1 MEVLQRTAN
10 RGSISTGYDI
20 DNSLKFESDNSEY
33 LKAEGRPAGNQQ
45 TWTWSCWLKRT
56 EVNNGVVAQYMFS
69 AGSDGKLGLYFRDDS
84 SSTGGDTIFIYV
96 DEGNSLKWI
105 GELRVSFRD
114 TSAWYHIVF
123 AVDSTDGTA
132 ADRTKIYVNGVQQ
145 TITFNATL
153 NQNSNTRIGDSGGK
167 LSIGAKMDGSYE
179 FNGYM
184 AEVVLV
190 DGSQLTP
197 TSFGEFDD
205 DSGIWKPKDV
215 SSLSLGNAGFYMNF
229 DDSSN
234 LGKVQ
239 TGTNQGNFDLYN
251 IAAADQATDTPT
263 NNFCTWLPLWTYT
276 NMATIGNG
284 GTSSIGGGGSVW
296 RGAKGSMGVSKGKW
310 YWEQKASGSDTIV
323 GWQTDNCIS
332 ASGSNSHNVLDTV
345 SFYEGGNFLWI
356 KDSTSGRNADSASGT
371 HANGQ
376 IVGCALNLDSDPQTV
391 TFYRNGSAIIS
402 DRNIDGLANK
412 TLFPQTSHYNQTSDA
427 NFGGYTN
434 FTISS
439 AASDANGYGTF
450 EYAPPSGYYA
460 LCTKNLAEF
469 G

>member
-10 RGSISTGYDI
+10 RGSISTDTGYDI
-20 DNSLKFESDNSEY
+20 PFSCKFEADNSERMTRT
-33 LKAEGRPAGNQQ
+33 ATQSTAGDSRK
-45 TWTWSCWLKRT
+45 TWTFSGWIKRT
-56 EVNNGVVAQYMFS
+56 ELGKNVYLFS
-69 AGSDGKLGLYFRDDS
+69 AGATGFYFLDNDQLRFALYYNNTSYYLDMTNR
-84 SSTGGDTIFIYV
+84 
-96 DEGNSLKWI
+96 
-105 GELRVSFRD
+105 FRD
-114 TSAWYHIVF
+114 TSAWYHIVGQLDTTQ
-123 AVDSTDGTA
+123 ATA
-132 ADRTKIYVNGVQQ
+132 QDRVKMYVNGVRQ
-145 TITFNATL
+145 TSFTNDSAHNIPQNADVQHINEATGTSTAWFII
-153 NQNSNTRIGDSGGK
+153 NDWYASGRFFSGY
-167 LSIGAKMDGSYE
+167 SAEYQFTDGVA
-179 FNGYM
+179 ND
-184 AEVVLV
+184 A
-190 DGSQLTP
+190 DA
-197 TSFGEFDD
+197 FGEFDSD
-205 DSGIWKPKDV
+205 TGIWKPKEYEG
-215 SSLSLGNAGFYMNF
+215 SYGTNGFYLDF
-229 DDSSN
+229 ADASDLGDDESGNGNDFSEGN
-234 LGKVQ
+234 L
-239 TGTNQGNFDLYN
+239 T
-251 IAAADQATDTPT
+251 AADQATDTPT
-263 NNFCTWLPLWTYT
+263 NNFCTWIPLWTFT

-310 YWEQKASGSDTIV
+310 YWEQKASGNDTIV

-332 ASGSNSHNVLDTV
+332 ASGSNSHNVLDTI

-439 AASDANGYGTF
+439 AASDENGYGTF

-460 LCTKNLAEF
+460 ICTKNLAEY

>member
-10 RGSISTGYDI
+10 RGSVSTGYDI
-20 DNSLKFESDNSEY
+20 DNSLKLEQDNTEY
-33 LKAEGRPAGNQQ
+33 LHKTPGSSGNRR
-45 TWTWSCWLKRT
+45 TFTLSGWIKRT
-56 EVNNGVVAQYMFS
+56 EVNR
-69 AGSDGKLGLYFRDDS
+69 GSG
-84 SSTGGDTIFIYV
+84 GGDYIFHAGDGDYNQSDRTIFKFNHDDTIYWGGGSAY
-96 DEGNSLKWI
+96 EIKTN
-105 GELRVSFRD
+105 RVFRD
-114 TSAWYHIVF
+114 TSAWYHIVMI
-123 AVDSTDGTA
+123 VDTTSGTAGDRLKLYVNGVRETSFSASSNPSQNFDYAFMKDDKQVIGYNHTDSSNPMSAYIAEVLWLDGTA
-132 ADRTKIYVNGVQQ
+132 AS
-145 TITFNATL
+145 ITDL
-153 NQNSNTRIGDSGGK
+153 
-167 LSIGAKMDGSYE
+167 
-179 FNGYM
+179 
-184 AEVVLV
+184 
-190 DGSQLTP
+190 
-197 TSFGEFDD
+197 GEFDAD
-205 DSGIWKPKDV
+205 TGIWIPKDV
-215 SSLSLGNAGFYMNF
+215 SGLSVGTNGCYLDFKDA
-229 DDSSN
+229 SN
-234 LGKVQ
+234 LGNDASG
-239 TGTNQGNFDLYN
+239 GTDFTLNN
-251 IAAADQATDTPT
+251 ITSADQATDTPT
-263 NNFCTWLPLWTYT
+263 NNFCTWNPLWTFT

-332 ASGSNSHNVLDTV
+332 ASGSNSHNVLDTI
-345 SFYEGGNFLWI
+345 SFYEAGNFLWI

-439 AASDANGYGTF
+439 AASDENGYGTF